1 MIELKIYAKCE
12 GKLICTFKN
21 DMRSL
26 VNFQRLKNSHFILE
40 TKMAELTKNKNSKQA
55 DRPDAV

>member
-1 MIELKIYAKCE
+1 MALKIGAKFVRN
-12 GKLICTFKN
+12 LICTFKN

>member
-1 MIELKIYAKCE
+1 MALKIGAKFVRN
-12 GKLICTFKN
+12 LICTFKN

-26 VNFQRLKNSHFILE
+26 TNFNRLKNSDFILE
-40 TKMAELTKNKNSKQA
+40 IKMAELNQNNNSKQS